1 MFWTIDVPINTSL
14 LYSNFDFKIIELD
27 FLRIGDEL
35 IMDLFIH
42 DYRYTGCPNL
52 IYPNRQIFRKRYGKI
67 CQMERCKE
75 YVFYF
80 GHVMFFLDKNAKN
93 HFHF

>member
-42 DYRYTGCPNL
+42 DYRYTGYPIL
-52 IYPNRQIFRKRYGKI
+52 IYPDKYFEKDTEK
-67 CQMERCKE
+67 
-75 YVFYF
+75 YVRWNVARNMYF
-80 GHVMFFLDKNAKN
+80 ISVTLCFF
-93 HFHF
+93 